1 MLERWGEKNRMPN
14 AEKVRTGL
22 KDEADKAG
30 VEYEAIQNKIGETDE
45 YPEMLSKVQITRCA
59 LIQRLDRN
67 LTQDLRQLRK
77 SRSPH
82 TRISLGD
89 YHIPNVHRNFIVK
102 PRTTDDRMEEIARQ
116 LGILQK
122 WENVEK

>member
-1 MLERWGEKNRMPN
+1 MAN
-14 AEKVRTGL
+14 AEKVRAGL

-30 VEYEAIQNKIGETDE
+30 VEYEAIQDRIGETDE
-45 YPEMLSKVQITRCA
+45 YPELLSKVQITRLA

-67 LTQDLRQLRK
+67 LMQDLRQLRK

-89 YHIPNVHRNFIVK
+89 YHIPDVYRNFIVK
-102 PRTTDDRMEEIARQ
+102 PHTTDDRMEEIARQ

-122 WENVEK
+122 WEKVEK